1 MACQSCA
8 ERRAILKAWL
18 AQATESARK
27 WAAVRAG
34 HAEQATSTQPAQG
47 DGPAPP
53 TQGDGQTE
61 DAGAEYQQRSVEGDT
76 AASPVEGRVQV
87 PSVRKARSRKGS
99 AR

>member
-1 MACQSCA
+1 MPCQSCA
-8 ERRAILKAWL
+8 ERRAILKAWM

-34 HAEQATSTQPAQG
+34 HAEQATNVQPVQG
-47 DGPAPP
+47 DSATSP

-87 PSVRKARSRKGS
+87 PSVRKARSRKGG